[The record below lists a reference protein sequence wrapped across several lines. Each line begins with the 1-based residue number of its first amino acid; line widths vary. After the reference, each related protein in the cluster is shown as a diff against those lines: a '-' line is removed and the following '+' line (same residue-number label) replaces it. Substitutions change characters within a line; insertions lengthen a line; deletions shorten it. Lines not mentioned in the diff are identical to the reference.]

1 MQTDQR
7 IRELCNRPT
16 RTTGMPRKLS
26 ELPYNPSLKERAR
39 QLRKAGNRPEIVFWL
54 AVKGRQLHG
63 LDFDRQRIIGNY
75 IVDFYCHQLALVVEI
90 DGGYHRENQDYDAVR
105 DNYLKGLGL
114 HVQRFSDKQVLN
126 ALPQILDSIVRLKT
140 NQPFGNP

>member
-1 MQTDQR
+1 M
-7 IRELCNRPT
+7 
-16 RTTGMPRKLS
+16 
-26 ELPYNPSLKERAR
+26 
-39 QLRKAGNRPEIVFWL
+39 
-54 AVKGRQLHG
+54 
-63 LDFDRQRIIGNY
+63 
-75 IVDFYCHQLALVVEI
+75 VEI

-140 NQPFGNP
+140 TQPFGNPKTLPRRYAPPLRAEGEKEQMPSVPFGTKGCPKGGVALLGVPEWRSSAFCLQRRGSTRPMKKGAKNAPLRYFQHLAV